1 MQKNKTKQTGL
12 GRHPLTKKEHTMK
25 YTYEIVASKLPVG
38 LTNEREI
45 IRHAGT
51 VLEGMGLAPIEVYYH
66 MNIDEDFLMEVLN
79 HYSG

>member
-1 MQKNKTKQTGL
+1 
-12 GRHPLTKKEHTMK
+12 MK

-79 HYSG
+79 HYSGWLNSEKTQPS